1 MKAVIFLFILLEKT
15 CYMKKIIIGIV
26 LFLAIGQQSKAQSSS
41 QDTLDIIKKTYDQ
54 LWELGE
60 RNQKGTFR
68 LVSYK
73 PIYVT
78 AGRISDNPNEKPTS
92 ENPSYTAIESEDFNN
107 IEVKFQLS
115 FKTKVVQGLMW
126 NKGDVW
132 IGYTQKAHWQVYNQN
147 ISRAF
152 REINYEPEII
162 FRYPIKMKAFKGE
175 FKSIG
180 FAFNHQ
186 SNGRDLPLSR
196 SWNRIIFHVGYEI
209 DNWIITLNPWI
220 RSSDS
225 DDENPNITKYIGN
238 GEINVS
244 YHYNRHEFYAIT
256 THPFDRLKG
265 GSLQLNY
272 VFPMKGHLRGHVQFF
287 NGYGETMIDY
297 NHRQTTIGIGVSFA
311 NW

>member
-1 MKAVIFLFILLEKT
+1 
-15 CYMKKIIIGIV
+15 
-26 LFLAIGQQSKAQSSS
+26 
-41 QDTLDIIKKTYDQ
+41 
-54 LWELGE
+54 
-60 RNQKGTFR
+60 
-68 LVSYK
+68 
-73 PIYVT
+73 
-78 AGRISDNPNEKPTS
+78 
-92 ENPSYTAIESEDFNN
+92 
-107 IEVKFQLS
+107 
-115 FKTKVVQGLMW
+115 
-126 NKGDVW
+126 
-132 IGYTQKAHWQVYNQN
+132 
-147 ISRAF
+147 
-152 REINYEPEII
+152 
-162 FRYPIKMKAFKGE
+162 MKAFNGE

-220 RSSDS
+220 RSADS
-225 DDENPNITKYIGN
+225 DDENPYITKYIGN
-238 GEINVS
+238 GEINIS
-244 YHYNRHEFYAIT
+244 YNYNRHEFYAIA
-256 THPFDRLKG
+256 THPFDRWKG